1 MATAA
6 RGRNEPP
13 PPQIIV
19 VKKIVQASHEPHH
32 GGAWKIAYADFITAM
47 MAFFLLLWLVGATDE
62 SKRQGI
68 ADYFAPTLVEF
79 KQNSAGSDGILNGD
93 SIVSAE
99 NYPHK
104 AGQTGS
110 RSLVVPRDATGGVR
124 EASGPEW
131 EQTKRFAELKAELIR
146 RIESNPDTRALKAHV
161 SFTQTDQGLRI
172 DLVDEADFSM
182 FEVGTD
188 RLRPQA
194 QQLIRE
200 VAQVIQGVPNAII
213 VRGHTDSRPWGRG
226 QVMNNWLLSTARAE
240 TTRTVLERSGVLLNR
255 FSRIEGVADR
265 EPFVAGNALDPR
277 NRRISI
283 TLVGKT
289 ELAAHTLASAAP
301 VAVSAA
307 ARP

>member
-240 TTRTVLERSGVLLNR
+240 TTRTVLERSGVLLTR

-265 EPFVAGNALDPR
+265 EPFVAGNKFDPR

-283 TLVGKT
+283 TLVGT
-289 ELAAHTLASAAP
+289 GELATHSLAGAMP
-301 VAVSAA
+301 VTSVAA

>member
-1 MATAA
+1 MASAA

-19 VKKIVQASHEPHH
+19 VKKVIEAAHEPHH

-99 NYPHK
+99 NYPNK

-124 EASGPEW
+124 EASGTQW

-213 VRGHTDSRPWGRG
+213 
-226 QVMNNWLLSTARAE
+226 
-240 TTRTVLERSGVLLNR
+240 
-255 FSRIEGVADR
+255 
-265 EPFVAGNALDPR
+265 
-277 NRRISI
+277 
-283 TLVGKT
+283 
-289 ELAAHTLASAAP
+289 
-301 VAVSAA
+301 
-307 ARP
+307 